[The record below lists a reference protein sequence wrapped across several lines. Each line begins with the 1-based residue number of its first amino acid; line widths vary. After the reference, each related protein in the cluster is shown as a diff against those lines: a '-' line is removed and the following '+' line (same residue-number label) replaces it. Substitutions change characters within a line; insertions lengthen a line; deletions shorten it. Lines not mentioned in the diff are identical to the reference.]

1 MTEGDE
7 KMKKDV
13 CYLVCSV
20 KDDLPV
26 ACCGTYE
33 ELAQF
38 LDISFTT
45 IWRMIKH
52 RTIVRGLYVEK
63 VLL

>member
-1 MTEGDE
+1 
-7 KMKKDV
+7 MKQDV

-26 ACCGTYE
+26 ACLDTYE

-45 IWRMIKH
+45 VWRMVKY
-52 RTIVRGLYVEK
+52 RTIVRGQYIEK